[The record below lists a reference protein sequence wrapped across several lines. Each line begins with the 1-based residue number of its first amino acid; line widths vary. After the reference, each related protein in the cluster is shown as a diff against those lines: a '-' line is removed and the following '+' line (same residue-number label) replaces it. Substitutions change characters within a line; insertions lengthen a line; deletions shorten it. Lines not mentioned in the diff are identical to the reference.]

1 MPDGVNVGGWFCL
14 EDWFYSQSRGRQ
26 AGHLVATE
34 NPDYDPATSSL
45 DPGCFVGHVGTL
57 FPQLS
62 PEELGRLRRQHFGCE
77 SDLVNLLLKS
87 GFQEERILSLFWEHR
102 RCYITPL
109 DFAQI
114 RALGIRKVRLPITWC
129 ISYASSYVIKG
140 RDFDGATREV
150 TIKPGDGIVEDPFQN
165 DPAFDSTGLQM
176 PSDKWICT
184 PISAVEQILETAA
197 DFGIE
202 VLLDVHAFPG
212 GSSAGTFNGVWPLN
226 PRFWSAY
233 AKDNFKTIVGRLLDW
248 MDSLSLANRK
258 AFAGLYGLSPMN
270 EPAHL
275 RGLYDPKGAACPV
288 PYKASS
294 QPDTHNWAAN
304 VSTAEIL
311 ATLAISVEEFRKRP
325 ALHMGKKMLVMNVIE
340 TAFAGTFDKEDVH
353 AFAASQKG
361 EIGCVTGSIGAWWR
375 GITTVEERKSWAV
388 LDLHNYI
395 AWDPKAKEFEEIETL
410 EQQRGL
416 LEQMSLPF
424 FRQLRERAQLPEPQL
439 LACSEYS
446 ASTNQDTFLSTTS
459 GVGKRPLRL
468 PAAFTFM
475 HLRDAFLRFQNRAAR
490 EERIQMWFWTY
501 HIRKNINYQG
511 EWSLLHALSPLQRL
525 LARLATGTPMAT
537 GELAIACMRCALHFF
552 FVAFLLA
559 SAWLRAPVRS
569 WWLQA
574 FGLRFGFPMALL
586 R

>member
-1 MPDGVNVGGWFCL
+1 MP
-14 EDWFYSQSRGRQ
+14 
-26 AGHLVATE
+26 T
-34 NPDYDPATSSL
+34 
-45 DPGCFVGHVGTL
+45 
-57 FPQLS
+57 
-62 PEELGRLRRQHFGCE
+62 
-77 SDLVNLLLKS
+77 
-87 GFQEERILSLFWEHR
+87 
-102 RCYITPL
+102 
-109 DFAQI
+109 
-114 RALGIRKVRLPITWC
+114 
-129 ISYASSYVIKG
+129 
-140 RDFDGATREV
+140 
-150 TIKPGDGIVEDPFQN
+150 
-165 DPAFDSTGLQM
+165 
-176 PSDKWICT
+176 DKWICT

-226 PRFWSAY
+226 PRFWSAH

-248 MDSLSLANRK
+248 MDSLSLTNRK

-275 RGLYDPKGAACPV
+275 RGLYDPNGAACPV
-288 PYKASS
+288 PYKEASNK
-294 QPDTHNWAAN
+294 PDMHNWAAN

-311 ATLAISVEEFRKRP
+311 ATLAISALANELKPTSYIKVLTFFNGYLRPNRTEHACSSTKATLPQELTIKSAGVEEFRRRP

-375 GITTVEERKSWAV
+375 GITTLEERKSWAV

-395 AWDPKAKEFEEIETL
+395 AWDPKAKDFEEIETP

-446 ASTNQDTFLSTTS
+446 ASTNQDTLLSTTS
-459 GVGKRPLRL
+459 GVGKRPPRL

-525 LARLATGTPMAT
+525 LARLATGTPIAT
-537 GELAIACMRCALHFF
+537 GELAMACMRCRGLSCCT
-552 FVAFLLA
+552 VAELVVPPRTPQPPEA
-559 SAWLRAPVRS
+559 
-569 WWLQA
+569 
-574 FGLRFGFPMALL
+574 
-586 R
+586 